1 MDIPPRELRL
11 ESRLLDA
18 AIERVGPE
26 SEDNDRAV
34 YHFLTILREMGYHW
48 RAEHKV
54 ILFSGEDEPE
64 FCEEYA
70 THLDRLCCGLESEW
84 EHKIMTDAREEEE

>member
-11 ESRLLDA
+11 EARLLDA

-70 THLDRLCCGLESEW
+70 THLDRL
-84 EHKIMTDAREEEE
+84 